1 MGVLDDFLASLSSEE
16 RTALE
21 QLGRRKVFPAGTV
34 IVHEGVVGEAI
45 VLLLRGVL
53 KISDVTPSRKEVV
66 LGFCKQGQIVGE
78 LSVIDRQ
85 PRSSTVTAMQT
96 AEAVL
101 LSSTDFLAFKER
113 GPQAAM
119 AILRTVIGRL
129 RDTDRRLVEFG
140 ASDALGR
147 VASRLLELC
156 SGYGHPSERG
166 VTITLGISQDEL
178 ASWAGCSKKSLVI
191 SLQTLR
197 RLGLIETARR
207 SITVLDL
214 DGLRERAPG

>member
-1 MGVLDDFLASLSSEE
+1 LDNFLASLSSEE
-16 RTALE
+16 RSGLE

-34 IVHEGVVGEAI
+34 IVHEGIVGDGI
-45 VLLLRGVL
+45 MLLLRGVV
-53 KISDVTPSRKEVV
+53 KISYVTQHGSEVV
-66 LGFCKQGQIVGE
+66 LGFCRQGQIVGE

-85 PRSSTVTAMQT
+85 PRSSTVTVMET

-101 LSSTDFLAFKER
+101 LSSTDFLAFIEKEPR
-113 GPQAAM
+113 ATM
-119 AILRTVIGRL
+119 AILRTVIARL
-129 RDTDRRLVEFG
+129 RDTDRRLIEFG

-147 VASRLLELC
+147 VASRLVELC
-156 SGYGHPSERG
+156 SDYGQPSERG

-197 RLGLIETARR
+197 RLGLIETARL
-207 SITVLDL
+207 SITVLDP
-214 DGLRERAPG
+214 DGLRAFNK

>member
-1 MGVLDDFLASLSSEE
+1 M
-16 RTALE
+16 
-21 QLGRRKVFPAGTV
+21 GRRKVFPAGTV
-34 IVHEGVVGEAI
+34 IVHEGIVGESI
-45 VLLLRGVL
+45 LLLLRGVV
-53 KISDVTPSRKEVV
+53 KISYVPQNGKEVV
-66 LGFCKQGQIVGE
+66 LGFRGQGQIVGE

-85 PRSSTVTAMQT
+85 PRSGTVTAMET

-101 LSSTDFLAFKER
+101 LSSTDFLAFIEKQ
-113 GPQAAM
+113 PQATM
-119 AILRTVIGRL
+119 AILRTVIARL
-129 RDTDRRLVEFG
+129 RETDRRLVEFG

-156 SGYGHPSERG
+156 SDYGQRSERG

-178 ASWAGCSKKSLVI
+178 ASWAGCSKKSLVT

-197 RLGLIETARR
+197 RLGLIETARL

-214 DGLRERAPG
+214 DGLRARAPG